1 VSQAEHDQHGGKA
14 GECGQEFHATIDG
27 LAMGASQ
34 ARSRVVLEMLDAK
47 FAVNASRD
55 QRALRDFF
63 DSKDTAFG
71 SKAFGS

>member
-1 VSQAEHDQHGGKA
+1 
-14 GECGQEFHATIDG
+14 
-27 LAMGASQ
+27 MGASQ

-47 FAVNASRD
+47 FAGNASRD

-71 SKAFGS
+71 

>member
-1 VSQAEHDQHGGKA
+1 VRHAEHDQRGGKA
-14 GECGQEFHATIDG
+14 VECWQEFHATIDG
-27 LAMGASQ
+27 PAMGASQ
-34 ARSRVVLEMLDAK
+34 ARSRAVLEMLDAK
-47 FAVNASRD
+47 FAGNALLD